1 MRAHGNCRVPDKRIK
16 FVRARTRLA
25 TAKRR
30 CSRLMRGVGPQNDDG
45 WLRSSPDD
53 AASWHCCGVVC
64 ACVRSSYRQS
74 IVMSRAHSRKLP

>member
-30 CSRLMRGVGPQNDDG
+30 CSRLMRGVGR
-45 WLRSSPDD
+45 LSP
-53 AASWHCCGVVC
+53 
-64 ACVRSSYRQS
+64 
-74 IVMSRAHSRKLP
+74 